1 MASRFRSCNA
11 WPPAMIAQKS
21 KYALRALLALA
32 RAGPGETVQIGT
44 IAARE
49 AIPKKFLEQIL
60 LDLKHAGLVV
70 SRRGQHGG
78 YRLLRRPEDIAF
90 GEVLRILEGP
100 FVPLACLANDGDQRC
115 ADCRDDRFCAV
126 RRVFAKVA
134 AASGEILD
142 GTTLADFLHE
152 PPETAAG
159 TPDSAGGKRASII
172 LLKR

>member
-1 MASRFRSCNA
+1 
-11 WPPAMIAQKS
+11 MIAQKS

-49 AIPKKFLEQIL
+49 GIPKKFLEQIL

-100 FVPLACLANDGDQRC
+100 FVPLACLAKDGGRRC
-115 ADCRDDRFCAV
+115 ADCRDERFCAV
-126 RRVFAKVA
+126 RRVFARVA

-142 GTTLADFLHE
+142 GTTLADFLQDT
-152 PPETAAG
+152 PEASSGA
-159 TPDSAGGKRASII
+159 PDSPADKRPSII

>member
-1 MASRFRSCNA
+1 
-11 WPPAMIAQKS
+11 MIALKS
-21 KYALRALLALA
+21 KYALRALIALA
-32 RAGPGETVQIGT
+32 RAGPGETLQIGT

-60 LDLKHAGLVV
+60 LDLKHAGLVA

-78 YRLLRRPEDIAF
+78 YHLLRAPQEIAF

-100 FVPLACLANDGDQRC
+100 FVPLACLANGGHRRC
-115 ADCRDDRFCAV
+115 ADCRDERLCAV

-142 GTTLADFLHE
+142 GTTLADVLSDPAE
-152 PPETAAG
+152 R
-159 TPDSAGGKRASII
+159 PDGERPSII
-172 LLKR
+172 LVKR